1 MTLNDNKYIVGLV
14 LVFSVLFSPLI
25 TFISVNIYSGDVDLI
40 KPLMFTTMA
49 FSTIVV
55 FLFLVNFLSKGRFN
69 ILNSAIYLSFIYICL
84 FYFEEFVKLSVNY
97 APNIGG
103 VYKFLPPIFAILLT
117 LFILLKVEFFKKFFI
132 NFSIIVLI
140 LSTFSLLLSYI
151 DPSQSKDL
159 NYLERGL
166 KDEKVNQIYKDRTL
180 SKPKNIYYI
189 VADELGSRKGLTVG
203 GIDPKIL
210 DTIENML
217 NNKNFYIA
225 ENASSS
231 YNITFFILQSI
242 FEMDYPLIK
251 NSKFNPVDFF
261 PESVNSLDRKS
272 LLLQTMLK
280 SLGYEKT
287 LWFGNSVMSCTERST
302 LDCPSIKNADNSMLE
317 KLYLDNSLMTYLKTS
332 IYPRILYKTLNL
344 LDVKQRD
351 NDAIGDA
358 ISYIDSIS
366 FGSES
371 KPLFFFIH
379 QMMPHV
385 PHVSKDCKRIP
396 ESRQH
401 EKQGYISSVACL
413 GKRLE
418 GLIELITQKDNNAII
433 VLTGDHGSSFIQSYM
448 EYANFKDIL
457 PKKIAER
464 HSNFYS
470 IKVPKSCQKYLYPD
484 IGTVNSIRIAISCA
498 VGAVPKLIKDKNYF
512 ILYEKENTVFNLGKK
527 EQPDSLRVIDVTNRL
542 IEQRSR

>member
-1 MTLNDNKYIVGLV
+1 
-14 LVFSVLFSPLI
+14 
-25 TFISVNIYSGDVDLI
+25 
-40 KPLMFTTMA
+40 MA
-49 FSTIVV
+49 FTIITV
-55 FLFLVNFLSKGRFN
+55 FLFLGSFLAKGKFN
-69 ILNSAIYLSFIYICL
+69 ILNAAIYLSFIYISL

-103 VYKFLPPIFAILLT
+103 FYKFLPPVLTILFT
-117 LFILLKVEFFKKFFI
+117 LFVLSKVEFFKKFFI

-151 DPSQSKDL
+151 DPTQSKDL
-159 NYLERGL
+159 DYLENGF
-166 KDEKVNQIYKDRTL
+166 KGEMGNQIYKDQTL
-180 SKPKNIYYI
+180 GTSKNIYYI
-189 VADELGSRKGLTVG
+189 IADELGSRKGLEVG
-203 GIDPKIL
+203 GIDPNVLDKIEGVL
-210 DTIENML
+210 KKN
-217 NNKNFYIA
+217 NFYIA
-225 ENASSS
+225 ENATSS

-242 FEMDYPLIK
+242 FEMDYPLVK
-251 NSKFNPVDFF
+251 DSKFNPSDFF
-261 PESVNSLDRKS
+261 PASANSLDRKS
-272 LLLQTMLK
+272 LPLQTTLK
-280 SLGYEKT
+280 SLGYEKL
-287 LWFGNSVMSCTERST
+287 LWFGNSVMRCTERSI
-302 LDCPSIKNADNSMLE
+302 LDCPSINNTNNSMLE
-317 KLYLDNSLMTYLKTS
+317 KLYLDDSFMTYLKTS
-332 IYPRILYKTLNL
+332 IYPRILYKVLNL
-344 LDVKQRD
+344 LDVKQHN

-366 FGSES
+366 FSSES

-385 PHVSKDCKRIP
+385 PHVSKDCKRIA

-401 EKQGYISSVACL
+401 EKQGYISSVSCL
-413 GKRLE
+413 GKRVE
-418 GLIELITQKDNNAII
+418 SLIELISQKDNDSII

-457 PKKIAER
+457 PKKIVER

-470 IKVPKSCQKYLYPD
+470 IKVPNSCRKYLYPN

-498 VGAVPKLIKDKNYF
+498 IGASPKLIKDKNYF
-512 ILYEKENTVFNLGKK
+512 ILYEKENTAFNLGKK